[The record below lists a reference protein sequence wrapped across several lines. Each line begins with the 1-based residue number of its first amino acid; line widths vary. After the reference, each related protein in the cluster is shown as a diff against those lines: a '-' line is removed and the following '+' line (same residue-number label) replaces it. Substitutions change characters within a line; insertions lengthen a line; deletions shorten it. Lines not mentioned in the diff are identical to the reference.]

1 MTHPDRRSGKETAML
16 AIALALSLAAAP
28 AENAAAPPPDA
39 QALVRKVQAAYER
52 THDLTA
58 SFRQTYTYSGFGRR
72 QVSSGQLQ
80 VKKPGMMRWEYQ
92 KPAPKTVAVKGNR
105 LVQYEPGE
113 AQAYVDEHFDSSG
126 MSAALAFLL
135 GRGDLEKEF
144 EVSLSSAGAL
154 LLRPREPDPRVETI
168 ELVATPDGQISATR
182 VVDGAGNVNE
192 IQFEDV
198 KRNTGIPD
206 SAFEVKLPAGVQR
219 LAPPGK

>member
-1 MTHPDRRSGKETAML
+1 ML
-16 AIALALSLAAAP
+16 ALAVALSLAAAP
-28 AENAAAPPPDA
+28 AAPAAEAPDA
-39 QALVRKVQAAYER
+39 RALVRKVQASYER
-52 THDLTA
+52 TRDLTA
-58 SFRQTYTYSGFGRR
+58 RFRQTYTYSGFGRR
-72 QVSSGQLQ
+72 QTSSGLLQ

-92 KPAPKTVAVKGNR
+92 KPTPKTVAVKGSR

-135 GRGDLEKEF
+135 GQGDLEKEF
-144 EVSLSSAGAL
+144 EVSVSSTGAL
-154 LLRPREPDPRVETI
+154 VLRPREQDPRVDTI
-168 ELVATPDGQISATR
+168 ELVADADGSITSTR

-206 SAFEVKLPAGVQR
+206 SAFDVKLPEGVQR
-219 LAPPGK
+219 VAPPAK